1 MGILRNDT
9 LEVLICYFRVNGDLT
24 ILIVTAES
32 ETMRTHRPVE
42 VSNVVPIRE
51 LFEVRG
57 EEEDVQ
63 QVQQRGKRRRTNIPR
78 NDPNSAPQ
86 YRVYCPCRKCDLRSK
101 PTLRLLRIC
110 DEHIALHGVGVKWK
124 VRYLSVV
131 HMPYLILYCKI

>member
-1 MGILRNDT
+1 M
-9 LEVLICYFRVNGDLT
+9 CYFLLQGYLT

-42 VSNVVPIRE
+42 VSNIVPVRE
-51 LFEVRG
+51 LFEERG
-57 EEEDVQ
+57 EEEVVQ
-63 QVQQRGKRRRTNIPR
+63 QDQQRRKRRRTNIPR

-110 DEHIALHGVGVKWK
+110 DEHIALHGVGVKWMVK
-124 VRYLSVV
+124 FLSVV
-131 HMPYLILYCKI
+131 YMPYLILYRKTES